1 MSESDELPRLPDDR
15 IEPSLRKLSELKPGE
30 RVTLAVITDIAV
42 DEQGHVWVDISSC
55 FSSASPIPVVPG
67 MSLRA
72 ERTETGFILWLDR
85 KVKFRRGTL
94 YKNRKYLPVVEL
106 REAPEKADS

>member
-1 MSESDELPRLPDDR
+1 MSESDKLPRLPEDR

-42 DEQGHVWVDISSC
+42 DEEGHVWVDISSC
-55 FSSASPIPVVPG
+55 FSPASPLPVVPG
-67 MSLRA
+67 LSLRA

-85 KVKFRRGTL
+85 EVKFRRGKL
-94 YKNRKYLPVVEL
+94 YKNRQYLPVVEL
-106 REAPEKADS
+106 RDAPKKADS